1 MNKSAT
7 AMGAKVES
15 FALRM
20 RMEKLA
26 PGAVKGLLA
35 ASKKE
40 EPAVQPAVSK
50 KEINE
55 IQEALKG
62 MKVMGNFQSASMQKI
77 NQQNAKM

>member
-1 MNKSAT
+1 
-7 AMGAKVES
+7 MGAKVES

-35 ASKKE
+35 AGKQ
-40 EPAVQPAVSK
+40 EPPAPSGVSK
-50 KEINE
+50 NEINE
-55 IQEALKG
+55 IQAALKG